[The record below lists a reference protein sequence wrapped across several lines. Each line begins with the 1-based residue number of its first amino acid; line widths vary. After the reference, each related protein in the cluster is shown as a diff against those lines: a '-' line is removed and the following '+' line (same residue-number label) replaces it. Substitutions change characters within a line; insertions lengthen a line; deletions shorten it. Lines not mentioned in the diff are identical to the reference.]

1 MGGHASPILCAI
13 AVAFDEYMWTKAYN
27 IQLHHSFLCIR
38 YVDNRLTFMDSN
50 LQTINSY
57 NRFLDFLF
65 YQYPVELEDCGNNI
79 FLGYTIDMEQLSMA
93 YVIPEESH
101 AYRSI
106 RSAGT
111 TAKVLSGLTARLRLL
126 YRGTFPSCNRLPL
139 AKILIQKYEDK
150 GFPKSILTSM
160 LFKVTCKYPKH

>member
-13 AVAFDEYMWTKAYN
+13 AVAFDEHMWTKAYN

-65 YQYPVELEDCGNNI
+65 YQYPVELEDCGNDI
-79 FLGYTIDMEQLSMA
+79 FLGYTIDMKQLSMA

-111 TAKVLSGLTARLRLL
+111 TTKVLSGLTARLHLL

-139 AKILIQKYEDK
+139 AKILIQKYEDR
-150 GFPKSILTSM
+150 GFPKNILTSM